1 MATAIGKAVI
11 LFGTVKAVAPDGTE
25 RVLEPNS
32 VVYANERIITESD
45 GSVSIMLD
53 GPPPSQIDLGRMS
66 DVLLDEDV
74 YAAGPATADAMDMM
88 AEAERILEALEGD
101 EDIEIDATAAGAGGG
116 AGGGLTLVKF
126 DADGNEILPDSGAET
141 QGVSFG
147 TTDTIEGIVGEEPPE
162 TPPDLPDLIEATA
175 TLTSEGWGDEDA
187 GTVTYTVTVDHA
199 PQADQDFTFTLSN
212 GQVVTVTVAEG
223 DLSGETILAWGMG
236 EDLPAGAIGL
246 DGYPD
251 PDVYLED
258 DFDLEVVEDSFAA
271 VGNAANY
278 ESLDV
283 ADNSETITIGDT
295 IDTVTATL
303 TSEGAGTEDA
313 GTVTYTVTVDHAPQA
328 DQDFTFTLSNGQV
341 VTVTVAEGDLSGET
355 ILAWGMGEDL
365 PAGAIGLDGYPD
377 PDVYLEDDFDLEVVE
392 DSFAAVGNAANYESL
407 DVADNSETITI

>member
-212 GQVVTVTVAEG
+212 GQVVT
-223 DLSGETILAWGMG
+223 
-236 EDLPAGAIGL
+236 
-246 DGYPD
+246 
-251 PDVYLED
+251 
-258 DFDLEVVEDSFAA
+258 
-271 VGNAANY
+271 
-278 ESLDV
+278 
-283 ADNSETITIGDT
+283 
-295 IDTVTATL
+295 
-303 TSEGAGTEDA
+303 
-313 GTVTYTVTVDHAPQA
+313 
-328 DQDFTFTLSNGQV
+328 
-341 VTVTVAEGDLSGET
+341 
-355 ILAWGMGEDL
+355 
-365 PAGAIGLDGYPD
+365 
-377 PDVYLEDDFDLEVVE
+377 
-392 DSFAAVGNAANYESL
+392 
-407 DVADNSETITI
+407 